1 MSLDFNTDSKI
12 SRIVTALE
20 KINTNLQRI
29 ADKLDEWDTYKDQ
42 SSLHSLK
49 IKNK

>member
-1 MSLDFNTDSKI
+1 MSLDVNTNLKI
-12 SRIVTALE
+12 SRIATALE

-29 ADKLDEWDTYKDQ
+29 ANRLDEWDTYKDS